1 MVLKTFN
8 VQEDTYKEFSGF
20 CKELGI
26 SMSKQIE
33 RFMESFI
40 TEEPVAK
47 KEYLEKLNKIRKQ
60 KTIHVGSIGN
70 FKKRYG
76 VE

>member
-8 VQEDTYKEFSGF
+8 VEEETYKNFSKF

-33 RFMESFI
+33 MFMEAFI
-40 TEEPVAK
+40 KEEPIAK
-47 KEYLEKLNKIRKQ
+47 KEYLEKLDKLRKGKFIRVDTFAKEFNL
-60 KTIHVGSIGN
+60 K
-70 FKKRYG
+70 
-76 VE
+76 